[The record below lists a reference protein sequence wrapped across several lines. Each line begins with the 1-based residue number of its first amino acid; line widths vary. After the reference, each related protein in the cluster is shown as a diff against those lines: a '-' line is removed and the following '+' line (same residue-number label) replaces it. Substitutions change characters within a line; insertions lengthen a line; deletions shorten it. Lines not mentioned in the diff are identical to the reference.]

1 MAGDNIKNSCAQILK
16 SVRNCNLNYACQET
30 PFSIYLTIRKS
41 WNKQHQTHASGPPVS
56 EPLHDIAK
64 VVSENLSLKYE
75 LSEVQS
81 QLETAKDIT
90 SEIETKVEAAEAEV
104 YKVHKNT
111 MKWKEALAVKD
122 DEIKLLKTTIKNNNS
137 ENLRNNTEIKSLKKI
152 LKSREQEAHNLE
164 NCNLNLKETITNLK
178 ANASEFKKEKKILE
192 SNAKSLEKKVLN
204 LQKESNNNNRLMIS
218 PLITKSPVFT
228 SQATSSRISLG
239 SLTPSISSVLSTDS
253 KPPPT
258 SLLAT
263 PPSTPAT
270 PSEITSPPS
279 RPLSPTTSSKVS
291 ADSSNRPAQTA
302 SCSPR
307 TPPGSPPTCKDSR
320 ISTPTCLAT
329 DTLPKPLKVVEQTE
343 IDLKEAQSEVDDQ
356 IMLKR

>member
-122 DEIKLLKTTIKNNNS
+122 DEIKLLKITIKNNNS
-137 ENLRNNTEIKSLKKI
+137 ENLRNNTELKGTHPRSKI
-152 LKSREQEAHNLE
+152 
-164 NCNLNLKETITNLK
+164 
-178 ANASEFKKEKKILE
+178 F
-192 SNAKSLEKKVLN
+192 
-204 LQKESNNNNRLMIS
+204 
-218 PLITKSPVFT
+218 
-228 SQATSSRISLG
+228 
-239 SLTPSISSVLSTDS
+239 
-253 KPPPT
+253 
-258 SLLAT
+258 
-263 PPSTPAT
+263 
-270 PSEITSPPS
+270 
-279 RPLSPTTSSKVS
+279 
-291 ADSSNRPAQTA
+291 
-302 SCSPR
+302 
-307 TPPGSPPTCKDSR
+307 
-320 ISTPTCLAT
+320 
-329 DTLPKPLKVVEQTE
+329 
-343 IDLKEAQSEVDDQ
+343 
-356 IMLKR
+356 